1 MEKAYELA
9 NVDRI
14 LFHFSREKIETI
26 VSFHHASVYPCLVP
40 SLAPEP
46 LVPWEA
52 GRMDVYF
59 NTSGL
64 HLRNKM
70 VSGVSSFIEFVV

>member
-14 LFHFSREKIETI
+14 LFHFSLTI
-26 VSFHHASVYPCLVP
+26 VSFHHASVYLCLVP

-52 GRMDVYF
+52 GRMDVHF
-59 NTSGL
+59 NTSAL
-64 HLRNKM
+64 HPRNKM
-70 VSGVSSFIEFVV
+70 VSGVSSFVDFVV